1 MRGPIFKTVVA
12 LLIVG
17 LLTVSMLAAPVA
29 AQEGDAD
36 HGTSSAQESD
46 PEANLPYLFAVYTV
60 TWIAF
65 FAYLFYLSQKQRD
78 LRAEIESLRRTLSE
92 EEG

>member
-36 HGTSSAQESD
+36 QGTSSAEESD

-92 EEG
+92 EKG